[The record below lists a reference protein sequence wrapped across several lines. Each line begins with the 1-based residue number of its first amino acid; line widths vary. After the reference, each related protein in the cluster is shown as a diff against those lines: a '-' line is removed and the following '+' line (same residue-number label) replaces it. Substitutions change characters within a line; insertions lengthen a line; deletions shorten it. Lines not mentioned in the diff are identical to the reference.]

1 MKVICVGIV
10 GPDGSSVKQDAWLT
24 VGKEYVV
31 LSVNGRGSTIKYRL
45 LGDDRTTPALHNAEQ
60 FEITSPKIPEDWVF
74 RIYPRASE
82 WVITPSSW
90 AGEGFWTAYFDADA
104 AAKSL
109 LEKTALA
116 IESAS

>member
-1 MKVICVGIV
+1 MKVIFVGIG
-10 GPDGSSVKQDAWLT
+10 GPGGSSVKRLT

-45 LGDDRTTPALHNAEQ
+45 LADDRTTPALHNAEQ

-74 RIYPRASE
+74 RIYPKASE
-82 WVITPSSW
+82 WVITPSHW
-90 AGEGFWTAYFDADA
+90 AGEGFWMAYFDGDA

-109 LEKTALA
+109 FERTVLA
-116 IESAS
+116 IESAA